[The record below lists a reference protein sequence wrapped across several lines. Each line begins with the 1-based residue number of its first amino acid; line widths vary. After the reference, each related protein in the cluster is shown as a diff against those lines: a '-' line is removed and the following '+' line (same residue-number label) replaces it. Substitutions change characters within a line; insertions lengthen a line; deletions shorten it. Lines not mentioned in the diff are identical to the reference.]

1 MTMTLDQP
9 SHRRSVWRGA
19 VWRGA
24 VWRGAPE
31 DPRWSRPALWIVL
44 AVAFVLYTWALSGNA
59 NEYYSAAILSGTK
72 SWKAF
77 FFGALDSGSFITVD
91 KPPLALWVMG
101 LSARVFGFSTWS
113 MLIPQALAGV
123 ASVGL
128 VYSSVRRAFPV
139 LRPATAHSEVGQAHV
154 AALIAAVVMT
164 LTPITVAI
172 NRDNNPDTILVFLLV
187 LAAWFCL
194 ESLRTGRL
202 RSLLVCALFV
212 GLAFNVK
219 MLQAYV
225 VVPAFVLAYLLC
237 ARVSWGKR
245 VGHLLAAGAV
255 MVVSSAWWMVIVDLL
270 PADSRP
276 YIGGSTDNSV
286 WDLVIGY
293 NGLGRIFGQGG
304 GGPGGGG
311 GGFGGGG
318 GASFGGAAGADRLFN
333 ETMAGQISWLLPF
346 CGLAL
351 VFALTAR
358 WRRAKLTAPQGA
370 DTATSAAAKP
380 EATTPWVG
388 LVTPEGGTA
397 AGAGSKVGTAP
408 EVTAP
413 PIAVG
418 ASGAVGTSGTAGQPG
433 ASLAAWLVWGG
444 WLVVHFMVFS
454 FASGTFHPYYTTAMA
469 PAVAAVT
476 AFGGLAMWGAYR
488 RSSQVWA
495 WALPLGVAV
504 TGAWSFVV
512 LRRTPDFVPW
522 LAWAVLAATVVA
534 VAGLVLAKF
543 RKEIAVKAAAVALV
557 ATAIAGLAGP
567 AAFAVSPLG
576 SQVNGSNP
584 TAGPSSG
591 GMGFG
596 PGGGGFRGQMRPG
609 EMPQGQF
616 PQGQMPQGQM
626 PQGQDGQGQF
636 PQGQVPQGDGQ
647 GQDGQGQDGQGT
659 ERRFGRMGGG
669 GPGGGISSSMV
680 SYLVANQGKAEWLV
694 AVSSAMQ
701 ASSTILSTGKPV
713 LAMGGFTGSDPAM
726 TVTKL
731 KDLVSSGKLRYVMAG
746 GDDRGGP
753 GRGNSEVTTW
763 VQANCKSVTGQDG
776 LYDCSS

>member
-1 MTMTLDQP
+1 MSRPAQI
-9 SHRRSVWRGA
+9 
-19 VWRGA
+19 
-24 VWRGAPE
+24 WRGAPE
-31 DPRWSRPALWIVL
+31 DPRWSRPALWAVL
-44 AVAFVLYTWALSGNA
+44 AVALILYTWALSGNA

-77 FFGALDSGSFITVD
+77 FFGAIDSSSYITVD

-101 LSARVFGFSTWS
+101 LSARIFGFSTWS

-128 VYSSVRRAFPV
+128 VFSAVRRAYPIV
-139 LRPATAHSEVGQAHV
+139 VSAHSEVRQAHV
-154 AALIAAVVMT
+154 AGLIAAVVMT

-172 NRDNNPDTILVFLLV
+172 NRDNNPDTILVLLLV

-202 RSLLVCALFV
+202 GSLLVCSLFV

-225 VVPAFVLAYLLC
+225 VVPALALAYLLC
-237 ARVSWGKR
+237 ARVSWVKR

-255 MVVSSAWWMVIVDLL
+255 MVVSSAWWMVIVDLW

-276 YIGGSTDNSV
+276 YIGGSTDNTV

-311 GGFGGGG
+311 GG

-333 ETMAGQISWLLPF
+333 DTMAGQISWLLPF

-351 VFALTAR
+351 VFALTAG
-358 WRRAKLTAPQGA
+358 WRRAKLTAPHWA
-370 DTATSAAAKP
+370 DTDTSTAAKP

-388 LVTPEGGTA
+388 LVTPEVATA
-397 AGAGSKVGTAP
+397 SKVGVASEAGIAP
-408 EVTAP
+408 EATGP
-413 PIAVG
+413 SIA
-418 ASGAVGTSGTAGQPG
+418 AGTSGAADQLG

-469 PAVAAVT
+469 PAVAAIT
-476 AFGGLAMWGAYR
+476 AFGGLAMWDAYR
-488 RSSQVWA
+488 HSRAWA
-495 WALPLGVAV
+495 WVLPSGIAV
-504 TGAWSFVV
+504 TGAWSFMV
-512 LRRTPDFVPW
+512 LRRTPDFLPW
-522 LAWAVLAATVVA
+522 LAWVVLAATVVA
-534 VAGLVLAKF
+534 VVGLVLATF
-543 RKEIAVKAAAVALV
+543 RREVAVRLVAIGLAAAV
-557 ATAIAGLAGP
+557 IAGLAGP
-567 AAFAVSPLG
+567 AAYAVTPLQ

-584 TAGPSSG
+584 TAGPSG
-591 GMGFG
+591 GAAFG
-596 PGGGGFRGQMRPG
+596 PGGGFRGMMRPG
-609 EMPQGQF
+609 QNGQ
-616 PQGQMPQGQM
+616 PPMTP
-626 PQGQDGQGQF
+626 PNGQDGQAQ
-636 PQGQVPQGDGQ
+636 DGQ
-647 GQDGQGQDGQGT
+647 YGRVQDRQDGQGADG
-659 ERRFGRMGGG
+659 RFGRMGGF
-669 GPGGGISSSMV
+669 GGGVSSSMI
-680 SYLVANQGKAEWLV
+680 SYLEANQGKAEWLV

-701 ASSTILSTGKPV
+701 ASSIILSTGKPV
-713 LAMGGFTGSDPAM
+713 MAMGGFTGSDPAM
-726 TVTKL
+726 TVTRL
-731 KDLVSSGKLRYVMAG
+731 KELVASGKLRFVLAG
-746 GDDRGGP
+746 DGDRGGP

-763 VQANCKSVTGQDG
+763 VQANCKAVTGQDG
-776 LYDCSS
+776 LYHCSS